1 MSCSSGSYL
10 AGKSPEQ
17 LASLLARLSPDV
29 QAKVQR
35 HLHSHSSG
43 DPSSPAP
50 QPRSPSSIPQ
60 QLQPA
65 QQQPMVAPQP
75 QHQPTQEEQEP
86 QQQQPQRQRQLSH
99 HHHTFQQQ
107 SRKPSPRAL
116 SQHVVQA
123 PPTGL
128 VEELEREPRPAR
140 RSSRP
145 SSRASSA
152 SSSSLALRETPLLS
166 ASEMAAL
173 LPAVA
178 PEARRYLREVQSGA
192 RGVASN
198 QRALRELATFSLRS
212 EKRAS
217 EAEAERARL
226 SRLAAQQ
233 GQALVVSAHR
243 MHALREKVEVQ
254 QRQLELE
261 AAKAKKLERGL
272 RAATRAKP
280 RSSSS
285 SQHLSV
291 RGVGGSSGTEST
303 VRSPQKSTP
312 TDDEVA
318 VDVSAELGEV
328 C

>member
-1 MSCSSGSYL
+1 M
-10 AGKSPEQ
+10 
-17 LASLLARLSPDV
+17 
-29 QAKVQR
+29 
-35 HLHSHSSG
+35 
-43 DPSSPAP
+43 
-50 QPRSPSSIPQ
+50 
-60 QLQPA
+60 
-65 QQQPMVAPQP
+65 
-75 QHQPTQEEQEP
+75 
-86 QQQQPQRQRQLSH
+86 
-99 HHHTFQQQ
+99 
-107 SRKPSPRAL
+107 
-116 SQHVVQA
+116 QA

-243 MHALREKVEVQ
+243 MHA
-254 QRQLELE
+254 
-261 AAKAKKLERGL
+261 RG
-272 RAATRAKP
+272 RRW
-280 RSSSS
+280 RCSSGSSS
-285 SQHLSV
+285 
-291 RGVGGSSGTEST
+291 
-303 VRSPQKSTP
+303 
-312 TDDEVA
+312 
-318 VDVSAELGEV
+318 
-328 C
+328 